1 MGTWQWCWCTSIP
14 SSAACIWPAA
24 GERGVARRGYTAITF
39 DIRGAP
45 RGVRRSRA
53 PPRPD
58 VVAVYRCVAENIRPR
73 DILLVGSSSGRFQ
86 SFASPQG
93 GNHVAIRT
101 FPVHGIVK
109 PSRRQ
114 AAVVI
119 CQIDQTASLSSS
131 CVWSIWMCK

>member
-1 MGTWQWCWCTSIP
+1 VGTWQWCWCTSIP

-24 GERGVARRGYTAITF
+24 GERGVARRRYTAITF

-53 PPRPD
+53 PPRAGD
-58 VVAVYRCVAENIRPR
+58 VVAVCGCVAENIRPR
-73 DILLVGSSSGRFQ
+73 DILRVGSSSGRFQ

-93 GNHVAIRT
+93 GNLVAIRT
-101 FPVHGIVK
+101 FSVHGIVK

-114 AAVVI
+114 TAVVI
-119 CQIDQTASLSSS
+119 CQIDQTASLF
-131 CVWSIWMCK
+131 